1 MNSHTLAQ
9 NIEDNLRNF
18 DQQPLREAATALLNT
33 LGYHSRRTG
42 ENIESD
48 RFNRLK
54 DAAEAYVKPYQTY
67 CLDDWQD
74 FHILFQVGDAEIDE
88 QITHLRELFA
98 SDMTDSEDPHSYIFV
113 TLRLDGDTYTRTQ
126 LSNIT
131 RLINRQN
138 PKVPIMVLFRYG
150 ESLTIAITDRRPNLQ
165 DETKRVLEKVTFI
178 KDINLNEPHAAHRN
192 ILTELSLER
201 LIETEGVRNFDTL
214 HKAWANILNTEPLT
228 REFYGKLYEW
238 YQWAVVECR
247 FPDNNN
253 ELRVIRLI
261 TRLLFIWFLKEKRFE
276 GMHLVPPDLFEKNH
290 AEEYLNRFDLETSDY
305 YQAVLQNLFFAT
317 LNTPIEDRCFGTEA
331 STYHYADLLRT
342 PQAFLEALKQVPFVN
357 GGLFDCHVTEECFTD
372 EVNDRQ
378 NLHVPAKLFFHP
390 DNGIFQLFR
399 HYKFTV
405 KENTP
410 VEQEVALD
418 PELLG
423 QVFENLLGAYNP
435 ETQTTARRA
444 TGSYYT
450 PRQIVEFMVDETL
463 IAYFLQKVSP
473 YDDDKEFLEVRLRED
488 LLDYESQGKE
498 GADTDHLIHEKEI
511 KPFIQ
516 AIDELKIIDPAVGS
530 GAFPMDILNKLV
542 LILQKLDPQNEHW
555 KQRQLQ
561 QASQIPDPESQERA
575 KNAIEEVFSAENY
588 HNDYGRKLYLIQ
600 NCIYGV
606 DIQPFAITIAKL
618 RFFISLVIEQDAN
631 RTSEDNYGI
640 RPLPNLETK
649 LVAANTLIGLKKLHE
664 PEIQLLLD
672 ADMVQPLLRQIQELR
687 GDYFSVDTPEGK
699 QEHIEQDK
707 ALRHLLDRTLDLQHE
722 AWRIQEH
729 NRIREQIER
738 LPTESARSQRRVQ
751 LDREFR
757 RKEAKINEGL
767 AEAKRIA
774 QWEFYDPN
782 AAGDFFE
789 AEYMFGV
796 KDGFDIAI
804 GNPPYIRHERIRHL
818 KPALQVYFNAFF
830 TSTADISVYFYKRA
844 AELLHNGGF
853 LTYICTNKFM
863 RSGYGRNLRQFLTTD
878 MSLQILLDFGSVSV
892 FEAAVDTCISLVQKC
907 LPVTNHTFRAATLR
921 DTPEEFNIGM
931 LFQEHAFSMPAVHLT
946 SESWTL
952 TPLETTSLLE
962 KLQNTG
968 IPFGQYVHRK
978 IHRGIVTGCEQAF
991 VIDTIT
997 REDLISEDINSK
1009 KLIKPWIR
1017 GGDILKWKTTGQ
1029 GEFVIAIAS
1038 SANKTWPWSNAE
1050 SEVEAER
1057 IFARIYPAIYRHLD
1071 KYRER
1076 LVVRDDQ
1083 GKFYW
1088 EFRSCRYY
1096 SDFEKPKIMYA
1107 DIGRFINASYD
1118 KTGLFCGA
1126 NWFLPTED
1134 LSLLAILNSRLFDWY
1149 ARHKLQTLNDPWA
1162 GGGLRFKITYMKHV
1176 PIADRTSEQKAELS
1190 GLVEQI
1196 LDDPE
1201 GEDVR
1206 DLEKEIDTLVYRLY
1220 ELSSEEIELIEQTY
1234 RDAGM

>member
-1 MNSHTLAQ
+1 MNSHTLAH

-18 DQQPLREAATALLNT
+18 DQRALREASTAFLNT
-33 LGYHSRRTG
+33 LGYYSRRTG
-42 ENIESD
+42 ENLGRD

-54 DAAEAYVKPYQTY
+54 AAAAGYSDPSKTY
-67 CLDDWQD
+67 CVDDWED
-74 FHILFQVGDAEIDE
+74 FHILFQVADDEIRSQGSLFESGVVDDE
-88 QITHLRELFA
+88 LIR
-98 SDMTDSEDPHSYIFV
+98 SYLFV
-113 TLRLDGDTYTRTQ
+113 TMQLDGGTYTRTQ

-178 KDINLNEPHAAHRN
+178 KDINLKEPHAAHRK

-214 HKAWANILNTEPLT
+214 HKAWADTLNTEPLT

-238 YQWAVVECR
+238 YQWAVAECR

-253 ELRVIRLI
+253 ELQVIRLI
-261 TRLLFIWFLKEKRFE
+261 TRLLFVWFLKEKRFE
-276 GMHLVPPDLFEKNH
+276 GRHLVPPDLFEKDHTEEHLNH
-290 AEEYLNRFDLETSDY
+290 FDLETSDY

-317 LNTPIEDRCFGTEA
+317 LNTQIDDRCFGTEA
-331 STYHYADLLRT
+331 STYHYADLLRN

-372 EVNDRQ
+372 DANDRQ

-390 DNGIFQLFR
+390 ENGIFPLFM

-435 ETQTTARRA
+435 ETQTTARKA

-463 IAYFLQKVSP
+463 ISYFLQKVRP
-473 YDDDKEFLEVRLRED
+473 YDDDKEFFEERLRED

-498 GADTDHLIHEKEI
+498 GADTEHLIHEDEI
-511 KPFIQ
+511 KYLIQ

-561 QASQIPDPESQERA
+561 HASQIPDPESQERA
-575 KNAIEEVFSAENY
+575 KNAIEDVFSAENY

-600 NCIYGV
+600 NCIYGI

-618 RFFISLVIEQDAN
+618 RFFISLVIEQEAN
-631 RTSEDNYGI
+631 RASEYNYGI

-649 LVAANTLIGLKKLHE
+649 LVAANTLIGLKNLHD
-664 PEIQLLLD
+664 PEIQLLLED
-672 ADMVQPLLRQIQELR
+672 NMVQPLLRRIQELR
-687 GDYFSVDTPEGK
+687 GDYFSVNTPEGK
-699 QEHIEQDK
+699 QDHIEQDK
-707 ALRHLLDRTLDLQHE
+707 ALRHLLDSTLDLQHE
-722 AWRIQEH
+722 AWRIQEQ

-738 LPTESARSQRRVQ
+738 LPTESARHQLRVQ

-757 RKEAKINEGL
+757 RKEAKINEGW
-767 AEAKRIA
+767 AEAKRLA
-774 QWEFYDPN
+774 QWEFYDLN
-782 AAGDFFE
+782 AAAEFFE

-804 GNPPYIRHERIRHL
+804 GNPPYIRQEKIRHL
-818 KPALQVYFNAFF
+818 KPAFQIQFEDFF

-844 AELLHNGGF
+844 AELLRDSGI

-863 RSGYGRNLRQFLTTD
+863 RTGYGRNLRQFLTEN
-878 MSLQILLDFGSVSV
+878 MSLHILLDFGSVSV
-892 FEAAVDTCISLVQKC
+892 FDAAVDTCITLIENC
-907 LPVTNHTFRAATLR
+907 PPATNYLLRTGTLR
-921 DTPEEFNIGM
+921 EIREDSNVGETFHE
-931 LFQEHAFSMPAVHLT
+931 QAFSQQVSQLS
-946 SESWTL
+946 SEEWTIARPETL
-952 TPLETTSLLE
+952 TLLRR
-962 KLQNTG
+962 LQNTG
-968 IPFGQYVHRK
+968 RTLGECAGRIYFGLK
-978 IHRGIVTGCEQAF
+978 TGCNDAF
-991 VIDTIT
+991 RINADTRDWLID
-997 REDLISEDINSK
+997 EDAGSEELIQPLFRGRDLSK
-1009 KLIKPWIR
+1009 WRTNP
-1017 GGDILKWKTTGQ
+1017 TGYYI
-1029 GEFVIAIAS
+1029 IAIAS
-1038 SANKTWPWSNAE
+1038 SANREWPWSDAADE
-1050 SEVEAER
+1050 WEAEDT
-1057 IFARIYPAIYRHLD
+1057 FAEYYPAIFEHLRG
-1071 KYRER
+1071 YRER
-1076 LVVRDDQ
+1076 LIDRNDI

-1088 EFRSCRYY
+1088 ELRSCAYY
-1096 SDFEKPKIMYA
+1096 AEIAEPKIVYRRIA
-1107 DIGRFINASYD
+1107 QSIDACYDQKHTYVDATTFFI
-1118 KTGLFCGA
+1118 
-1126 NWFLPTED
+1126 PTDD
-1134 LSLLAILNSRLFDWY
+1134 LSLLAIFNSQLFDWFS
-1149 ARHKLQTLNDPWA
+1149 RHTFYTHQDPWA
-1162 GGGLRFKITYMKHV
+1162 GGGLEYLTQHMKNV
-1176 PIADRTSEQKAELS
+1176 PIADMTQHQKAELAH
-1190 GLVEQI
+1190 LVEQI
-1196 LDDPE
+1196 LAAPNGDDTPA
-1201 GEDVR
+1201 
-1206 DLEKEIDTLVYRLY
+1206 LEREIDAFVY
-1220 ELSSEEIELIEQTY
+1220 ELYGLTDTEIELIQQTY
-1234 RDAGM
+1234 REAGMEL